1 MKRKK
6 VERLSSYRMKSPVWL
21 VPISIDIER

>member
-1 MKRKK
+1 
-6 VERLSSYRMKSPVWL
+6 MKSPVWL

>member
-6 VERLSSYRMKSPVWL
+6 VERLSHRMKSPVWL